1 MAGKRSRFDP
11 GGANSDRPGVAG
23 SFQLA
28 GPCADPGFVPKK
40 QAFPRYAPRTFT
52 GSSHDPAP
60 DPNPRLSHSPKAQPD
75 ATDFVH
81 DVFDRKHDEHLD
93 AETLENA
100 LATLLAMYP
109 DAAVGAHTTAG
120 MMVPMPDSVPL
131 KRNPALHGARST
143 ARLPQRLAAA
153 HGRPE
158 RGRARAERDRENGR
172 YRDLSGCARSRMQAR
187 ALFRRAEV
195 KVPAARRD

>member
-1 MAGKRSRFDP
+1 MAGKGRDLSPAVRTPIVQESLDRSSLR
-11 GGANSDRPGVAG
+11 G
-23 SFQLA
+23 
-28 GPCADPGFVPKK
+28 
-40 QAFPRYAPRTFT
+40 
-52 GSSHDPAP
+52 PAP
-60 DPNPRLSHSPKAQPD
+60 IIGLYRKSRPFRGTHRGHSPAVPMTQPQTQTHASHSPKAQPD

-120 MMVPMPDSVPL
+120 MVVPMPDSVPL

-143 ARLPQRLAAA
+143 ARLPQRLASA